1 MKISKELILK
11 IELTGEDLELFKLA
25 LEKVIQSE
33 KTNNLGLGILSG
45 DQKTLI
51 ETILSTIKAWWN
63 GHLRETYSCLHNS
76 NSTIRITQFRLLD
89 L

>member
-11 IELTGEDLELFKLA
+11 LELTGEDLELFKLA

-33 KTNNLGLGILSG
+33 KTNNLGIGILSG

-51 ETILSTIKAWWN
+51 ETILSTIN
-63 GHLRETYSCLHNS
+63 T
-76 NSTIRITQFRLLD
+76 
-89 L
+89 

>member
-33 KTNNLGLGILSG
+33 KTNNLEIGILSG
-45 DQKTLI
+45 EQKTLI
-51 ETILSTIKAWWN
+51 ETILS
-63 GHLRETYSCLHNS
+63 
-76 NSTIRITQFRLLD
+76 RINT
-89 L
+89 

>member
-33 KTNNLGLGILSG
+33 KTNNLGIGILSG
-45 DQKTLI
+45 EQKTLI
-51 ETILSTIKAWWN
+51 ETILSTIKTWYN

-76 NSTIRITQFRLLD
+76 NCTIRITQFRLLD